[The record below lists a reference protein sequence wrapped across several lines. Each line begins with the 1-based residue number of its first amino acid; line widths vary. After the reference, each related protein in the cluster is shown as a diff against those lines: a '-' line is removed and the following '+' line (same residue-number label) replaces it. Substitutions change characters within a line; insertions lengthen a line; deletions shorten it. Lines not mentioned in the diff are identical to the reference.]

1 MCRWRMQGW
10 LDSDTVPLVPVELA
24 LHSCGGFKRPMQ
36 THGVKQAFCWSVGF
50 AMRLNASF
58 LYAEYSKI
66 PLVAVQRIDTQID
79 VESVQHY
86 LTSRPVHTMR
96 HYFML
101 LHLYN

>member
-1 MCRWRMQGW
+1 MRGQ

-24 LHSCGGFKRPMQ
+24 LHSCGGFKHPMQ
-36 THGVKQAFCWSVGF
+36 THGVKRAFCQSVGL
-50 AMRLNASF
+50 AMRPNASF
-58 LYAEYSKI
+58 LYAEYSNI
-66 PLVAVQRIDTQID
+66 PLVEVQRIDTQID